1 MPHIIDDISG
11 LIGLILQC
19 ATLITIMY
27 GFFKFTQKPT
37 ETLNSRVELL
47 EKWKDKQEDYKED
60 LEQRLHQGSDHF
72 EKNDDANRVTQGALL
87 TILDTLSVMEGVPDN
102 AKAEVKKSRNNL
114 FEYLK
119 DK

>member
-11 LIGLILQC
+11 FIGLILQC
-19 ATLITIMY
+19 VTLITIMY
-27 GFFKFTQKPT
+27 GFLKFTQKPT

-72 EKNDDANRVTQGALL
+72 EKNDDANKVTQGALL

>member
-1 MPHIIDDISG
+1 MPDIIDNVSG

-37 ETLNSRVELL
+37 ETLASRVSEL
-47 EKWKDKQEDYKED
+47 ENWREKQEDYKEK
-60 LEQRLHQGSDHF
+60 LEDRLHEGSDHF
-72 EKNDDANRVTQGALL
+72 EQNDDANKVTQGALL

-114 FEYLK
+114 FDYLNNK
-119 DK
+119 